1 MKDAVSAFLLK
12 LVNNMANVVVLDTSV
27 LLSAGRTA
35 LYSFGKD
42 SIVLPLVVVR
52 ELETK
57 RNDPDLGLA
66 ARSVLRAL
74 DALLSEGDLRE
85 GVSLGEDYGTVRI
98 ETNHVHDV
106 PDSLKSYP
114 SNDTKIVA
122 VALNLSNELD
132 EDVFLATKDVPLK
145 VTASIVG
152 VKTLDFTPK
161 NISGDYIDSTETR
174 WVTAEQIDEV
184 HETGTVRLDFDIPRN
199 VGVILRNEENP
210 KDTALVVSGKQYE
223 FNLINQYEISGLE
236 SRSAEQALA
245 INYLMDEKVK
255 IVSLGGRAGTGKTTL
270 ALAAGVEQLSINNGT
285 YKKIIVF
292 RSMHAVGGE
301 ELGFLPGT
309 EAEKMDPWVAA
320 IFDSLQSFLTPQQI
334 NLLKTKQVIEVL
346 PLTHIRGRTF
356 NNAFIILDE
365 AQNLSRA
372 TILTALSR
380 LGKNS
385 KAVMSWDIS
394 QRDNMRVGRHDGIYE
409 VTDRLLGEK
418 LFAHTSLQ
426 KSERSDVAELVSRK
440 LDDFE
445 IAG

>member
-1 MKDAVSAFLLK
+1 
-12 LVNNMANVVVLDTSV
+12 MATTNVLDTSV

-35 LYSFGKD
+35 LLSFGGD
-42 SIVLPLVVVR
+42 NVVLPLVVVS
-52 ELETK
+52 ELEAK

-74 DALLSEGDLRE
+74 DALISEGDIRE
-85 GVSLGEDYGTVRI
+85 GVSLGEGYGTIRI

-106 PDSLKSYP
+106 PDALKNYP
-114 SNDTKIVA
+114 SNDTKIVT
-122 VALNLSNELD
+122 VALNLSNELED
-132 EDVFLATKDVPLK
+132 EVVLVTKDVPLRVK
-145 VTASIVG
+145 ASTVG
-152 VKTLDFTPK
+152 VKTVGFTPA
-161 NISGDYIDSTETR
+161 NISGDYIDNTETR
-174 WVTAEQIDEV
+174 FVTAEQIDEV

-210 KDTALVVSGKQYE
+210 KDTALVISGKQYE
-223 FNLINQYEISGLE
+223 FNLINQYNISGLE

-245 INYLMDEKVK
+245 IDYLMDDSVK

-270 ALAAGVEQLSINNGT
+270 ALAAGVEQLSMNNGT
-285 YKKIIVF
+285 FKKITVF

-309 EAEKMDPWVAA
+309 EAEKMDPWTMA
-320 IFDSLQSFLTPQQI
+320 IFDSLNSFLTPQQI
-334 NLLKTKQVIEVL
+334 NMLKTKQAIEVL
-346 PLTHIRGRTF
+346 PLTHIRGRTL
-356 NNAFIILDE
+356 NNSFILIDE
-365 AQNLSRA
+365 AQNLTRE

-385 KAVMSWDIS
+385 KAVLSWDVS
-394 QRDNMRVGRHDGIYE
+394 QRDNFRVGRHDGIYE

-418 LFAHTSLQ
+418 LFAHTSLK

-440 LDDFE
+440 LDDFD
-445 IAG
+445 IR

>member
-1 MKDAVSAFLLK
+1 M
-12 LVNNMANVVVLDTSV
+12 
-27 LLSAGRTA
+27 
-35 LYSFGKD
+35 YSFGEQNV
-42 SIVLPLVVVR
+42 VLPLVVVR

-74 DALLSEGDLRE
+74 EALLSEGDLRE
-85 GVSLGEDYGTVRI
+85 GVSLGEGYGTIRI
-98 ETNHVHDV
+98 ETNHIHDV
-106 PDSLKSYP
+106 PDALKTYP
-114 SNDTKIVA
+114 SNDTKIVT

-132 EDVFLATKDVPLK
+132 EEVFLVTKDVPLK

-152 VKTLDFTPK
+152 VKTLDFVPQ
-161 NISGDYIDSTETR
+161 NISGDYIDNTEWR
-174 WVTAEQIDEV
+174 WVTADQINEV
-184 HETGTVRLDFDIPRN
+184 HDTGTVRLDFDIPRN

-210 KDTALVVSGKQYE
+210 KHTALVVSGKQYE

-245 INYLMDEKVK
+245 INYLMDESVK

-270 ALAAGVEQLSINNGT
+270 ALAAGVEQLNINNGT

-309 EAEKMDPWVAA
+309 EAEKMDPWTAA
-320 IFDSLQSFLTPQQI
+320 IYDSLNSFLTPQQI
-334 NLLKTKQVIEVL
+334 NLLKTKQAIEVL

-365 AQNLSRA
+365 SQNLERA

-385 KAVMSWDIS
+385 KAVMSWDVS
-394 QRDNMRVGRHDGIYE
+394 QRDNFRVGRHDGVYE
-409 VTDRLLGEK
+409 VASRLLGEK
-418 LFAHTSLQ
+418 LFAHTSLK
-426 KSERSDVAELVSRK
+426 KSERSDVAELVSRV
-440 LDDFE
+440 LDDFDMK
-445 IAG
+445 

>member
-1 MKDAVSAFLLK
+1 
-12 LVNNMANVVVLDTSV
+12 MATTVVLDTSV

-35 LYSFGKD
+35 LYSFGTD
-42 SIVLPLVVVR
+42 NVVLPLVVVR
-52 ELETK
+52 ELEAK

-74 DALLSEGDLRE
+74 DDLLSQGDLRE
-85 GVSLGEDYGTVRI
+85 GVSLGEKYGTVRI
-98 ETNHVHDV
+98 ETNHVQDV

-114 SNDTKIVA
+114 SNDTKIVT
-122 VALNLSNELD
+122 VALNLSNELED
-132 EDVFLATKDVPLK
+132 EVFLVTKDIPLK
-145 VTASIVG
+145 IMASIVG
-152 VKTLDFTPK
+152 VPTKGFTPA
-161 NISGDYIDSTETR
+161 NISGDYIDNTETR
-174 WVTAEQIDEV
+174 WVTADQIDEI
-184 HETGTVRLDFDIPRN
+184 HENGTVRLDFDIPRN

-210 KDTALVVSGKQYE
+210 KDTALAISGKQYE
-223 FNLINQYEISGLE
+223 FNLIKQYEISGLE

-245 INYLMDEKVK
+245 IDYLMDEGVK

-270 ALAAGVEQLSINNGT
+270 ALAAGVEQLNLNNGS

-292 RSMHAVGGE
+292 RSMQAVGGE

-309 EAEKMDPWVAA
+309 EAEKMDPWVQA
-320 IFDSLQSFLTPQQI
+320 IYDSLGSFLTPQQI
-334 NLLKTKQVIEVL
+334 NLLKTKQAIEVL

-356 NNAFIILDE
+356 NNAFILIDE

-372 TILTALSR
+372 TLMTALSR

-385 KAVMSWDIS
+385 KAVMSWDRS
-394 QRDNMRVGRHDGIYE
+394 QRDNIRVGRHDGVYE

-445 IAG
+445 ITG

>member
-1 MKDAVSAFLLK
+1 MPTT
-12 LVNNMANVVVLDTSV
+12 VVLDTSV

-35 LYSFGKD
+35 LYSFGD
-42 SIVLPLVVVR
+42 QNVVLPLVVVS

-74 DALLSEGDLRE
+74 DGLLSEGDIRE
-85 GVSLGEDYGTVRI
+85 GVSLGEGYGTVRI
-98 ETNHVHDV
+98 EINHIHDI
-106 PDSLKSYP
+106 PHALKSYQ
-114 SNDTKIVA
+114 SNDTKIVT
-122 VALNLSNELD
+122 VAFNLSNELD
-132 EDVFLATKDVPLK
+132 EDVFLVTKDVPLRVK
-145 VTASIVG
+145 ASTVG
-152 VKTLDFTPK
+152 VKTLGFTPA
-161 NISGDYIDSTETR
+161 NISGDFIDNTETH
-174 WVTAEQIDEV
+174 WATAEQIAEV
-184 HETGTVRLDFDIPRN
+184 YENGVVRLDLDIPRN

-210 KDTALVVSGKQYE
+210 KNTALVISGKQYE
-223 FNLINQYEISGLE
+223 FNLIKQYNISGLE

-245 INYLMDEKVK
+245 IDYLMDEKIK

-270 ALAAGVEQLSINNGT
+270 ALAAGVEQLKANSGP

-309 EAEKMDPWVAA
+309 EAEKLDPWTAA
-320 IFDSLQSFLTPQQI
+320 IYDSLGSFLEPSQI
-334 NLLKTKQVIEVL
+334 NALKMQKAIEVL

-365 AQNLSRA
+365 SQNLERA

-385 KAVMSWDIS
+385 KAVMSWDVS
-394 QRDNMRVGRHDGIYE
+394 QRDNFRVGRHDGVYE
-409 VTDRLLGEK
+409 VTSRLLGEK
-418 LFAHTSLQ
+418 LFAHTSLK
-426 KSERSDVAELVSRK
+426 KSERSDVAELVSRV
-440 LDDFE
+440 LDDFD
-445 IAG
+445 IR

>member
-1 MKDAVSAFLLK
+1 
-12 LVNNMANVVVLDTSV
+12 MANTVVIDTSV

-35 LYSFGKD
+35 LKSFGD
-42 SIVLPLVVVR
+42 SNVVLPLVVVS

-74 DALLSEGDLRE
+74 DDLISEGDIRE
-85 GVSLGEDYGTVRI
+85 GVSLGEGYGTVRI
-98 ETNHVHDV
+98 ETNHIHDV
-106 PDSLKSYP
+106 PDALKSYP
-114 SNDTKIVA
+114 SNDTKIVT
-122 VALNLSNELD
+122 VALNLANEL
-132 EDVFLATKDVPLK
+132 EGYGEEVFLVTKDVPLRVK
-145 VTASIVG
+145 ASTVG
-152 VKTLDFTPK
+152 VKTIGFTPA
-161 NISGDYIDSTETR
+161 NISGDYIDNTEFR

-184 HETGTVRLDFDIPRN
+184 HENGTVRLDFDIPRN

-210 KDTALVVSGKQYE
+210 KDTALVISGKQYE
-223 FNLINQYEISGLE
+223 FNLIEQYNISGLE

-245 INYLMDEKVK
+245 INYLMDEKIK

-270 ALAAGVEQLSINNGT
+270 ALAAGVEQLNINNGT

-309 EAEKMDPWVAA
+309 EAEKMDPWTAA
-320 IFDSLQSFLTPQQI
+320 IYDSLNSFLTPQQI
-334 NLLKTKQVIEVL
+334 NLLKTKQAIEVL

-365 AQNLSRA
+365 SQNLERA

-385 KAVMSWDIS
+385 KAVMSWDVS
-394 QRDNMRVGRHDGIYE
+394 QRDNFRVGRHDGVYE
-409 VTDRLLGEK
+409 VTSRLLGEK
-418 LFAHTSLQ
+418 LFAHTSLK
-426 KSERSDVAELVSRK
+426 KSERSDVAELVSRV
-440 LDDFE
+440 LDDFD
-445 IAG
+445 IK

>member
-1 MKDAVSAFLLK
+1 
-12 LVNNMANVVVLDTSV
+12 MANTVVLDTSV

-35 LYSFGKD
+35 LYSFGD
-42 SIVLPLVVVR
+42 QNVVLPLVVVS

-74 DALLSEGDLRE
+74 DALLSEGDIRE

-98 ETNHVHDV
+98 ETNHIHDV
-106 PDSLKSYP
+106 PDALKSYP
-114 SNDTKIVA
+114 SNDTKIVT

-132 EDVFLATKDVPLK
+132 EEVFLVTKDVPLRVK
-145 VTASIVG
+145 ASTVG
-152 VKTLDFTPK
+152 VKTIGFTPA
-161 NISGDYIDSTETR
+161 NISGDFIDNTETH
-174 WVTAEQIDEV
+174 WATAEQISEV
-184 HETGTVRLDFDIPRN
+184 HENGTIRLDLDIPRN
-199 VGVILRNEENP
+199 VGVILRSEENP
-210 KDTALVVSGKQYE
+210 KNTALVISGKQYE
-223 FNLINQYEISGLE
+223 FDLIRQHNVAGLQ
-236 SRSAEQALA
+236 SRSAEQAFA
-245 INYLMDEKVK
+245 INYLMDESIK

-270 ALAAGVEQLSINNGT
+270 ALAAGIEQLNINNGT

-309 EAEKMDPWVAA
+309 EAEKMDPWTAA
-320 IFDSLQSFLTPQQI
+320 IYDSLNSFLTPAQI
-334 NLLKTKQVIEVL
+334 GALKAKQAIEVL

-356 NNAFIILDE
+356 NNAFIIIDE

-372 TILTALSR
+372 TIMTALSR

-385 KAVMSWDIS
+385 KAVMSWDCS
-394 QRDNMRVGRHDGIYE
+394 QRDNIRVGRHDGVYE

-445 IAG
+445 ITG

>member
-1 MKDAVSAFLLK
+1 
-12 LVNNMANVVVLDTSV
+12 MANTVVIDTSV

-35 LYSFGKD
+35 LYSFGEQNV
-42 SIVLPLVVVR
+42 VLPLVVVR

-74 DALLSEGDLRE
+74 EALLSQGDLRE
-85 GVSLGEDYGTVRI
+85 GVSLGEGYGTIRI
-98 ETNHVHDV
+98 ETNHIHDV
-106 PDSLKSYP
+106 PDALKTYP
-114 SNDTKIVA
+114 SNDTKIVT

-132 EDVFLATKDVPLK
+132 EEVFLVTKDVPLK

-152 VKTLDFTPK
+152 VKTLDFVPQ
-161 NISGDYIDSTETR
+161 NISGDYIDNTEWR
-174 WVTAEQIDEV
+174 WVTAEQINEV
-184 HETGTVRLDFDIPRN
+184 HDTGTIRLDFDIPRN

-210 KDTALVVSGKQYE
+210 KHTALVVSGKQYE

-245 INYLMDEKVK
+245 INYLMDESVK

-270 ALAAGVEQLSINNGT
+270 ALAAGVEQLNINNGT

-309 EAEKMDPWVAA
+309 EAEKMDPWTAA
-320 IFDSLQSFLTPQQI
+320 IYDSLNSFLTPQQI
-334 NLLKTKQVIEVL
+334 GTLKAKQAIEVL

-365 AQNLSRA
+365 SQNLERA

-385 KAVMSWDIS
+385 KAVMSWDVS
-394 QRDNMRVGRHDGIYE
+394 QRDNFRVGRHDGVYE
-409 VTDRLLGEK
+409 VTSRLLGEK
-418 LFAHTSLQ
+418 LFAHTSLK
-426 KSERSDVAELVSRK
+426 KSERSDVAELVSRV
-440 LDDFE
+440 LDDFDMK
-445 IAG
+445 

>member
-1 MKDAVSAFLLK
+1 
-12 LVNNMANVVVLDTSV
+12 MATTVVLDTSV

-35 LYSFGKD
+35 LFSFED
-42 SIVLPLVVVR
+42 NNIVLPLVVVR
-52 ELETK
+52 ELEAK

-74 DALLSEGDLRE
+74 DEMLDMGDLRDPVE
-85 GVSLGEDYGTVRI
+85 LGDGYGTIRI

-106 PDSLKSYP
+106 PESLKSYP
-114 SNDTKIVA
+114 SNDTRIVT

-132 EDVFLATKDVPLK
+132 DPVFLVTKDIPLK
-145 VTASIVG
+145 IMASIVG
-152 VKTLDFTPK
+152 VKTKGFVPQ
-161 NISGDYIDSTETR
+161 NISGEYIDNTETV
-174 WVTAEQIDEV
+174 WVSAETINQIHDE
-184 HETGTVRLDFDIPRN
+184 GSARLDLDIPRN
-199 VGVILRNEENP
+199 VGVILRSEENP
-210 KDTALVVSGKQYE
+210 KHTALVVAGPE
-223 FNLINQYEISGLE
+223 FKFRKVEAHEVAGLE

-245 INYLMDEKVK
+245 IDYLMDESVK

-270 ALAAGVEQLSINNGT
+270 ALAAGVEQINRGI

-309 EAEKMDPWVAA
+309 EAEKMDPWTAA
-320 IFDSLQSFLTPQQI
+320 IYDSLGSFLTKEQI
-334 NLLKTKQVIEVL
+334 QKLKTKQAIEVL

-356 NNAFIILDE
+356 NNAFILIDE
-365 AQNLSRA
+365 SQNLTRA
-372 TILTALSR
+372 TIMTALSR

-385 KAVMSWDIS
+385 KAVMSWDRS
-394 QRDNMRVGRHDGIYE
+394 QRDNMRVGRHDGVYE
-409 VTDRLLGEK
+409 VADRLLGER
-418 LFAHTSLQ
+418 LFAHTSLV

-445 IAG
+445 ITG

>member
-1 MKDAVSAFLLK
+1 
-12 LVNNMANVVVLDTSV
+12 
-27 LLSAGRTA
+27 
-35 LYSFGKD
+35 LYSFGAQNV
-42 SIVLPLVVVR
+42 VLPLVVVR

-74 DALLSEGDLRE
+74 EALLSQGDLRE
-85 GVSLGEDYGTVRI
+85 GVSLGENYGTVRI
-98 ETNHVHDV
+98 ETNHIHDV
-106 PDSLKSYP
+106 PESLKSYP
-114 SNDTKIVA
+114 SNDTKIVT

-132 EDVFLATKDVPLK
+132 EDVFLVTKDVPLK

-152 VKTLDFTPK
+152 VKTLDFVPK
-161 NISGDYIDSTETR
+161 NISGDFIDNTEWR
-174 WVTAEQIDEV
+174 WVTADQINELYD
-184 HETGTVRLDFDIPRN
+184 TGTVRLDFDIPRN

-210 KDTALVVSGKQYE
+210 KHTAMVISGKQYE
-223 FNLINQYEISGLE
+223 FNLINQYNISGLE

-245 INYLMDEKVK
+245 INYLMDESIK

-270 ALAAGVEQLSINNGT
+270 ALAAGVEQLNINNGT

-309 EAEKMDPWVAA
+309 EAEKMDPWTAA
-320 IFDSLQSFLTPQQI
+320 IYDSLNSFLTPQQI
-334 NLLKTKQVIEVL
+334 QLLKTKQAIEVL

-365 AQNLSRA
+365 SQNLERA

-385 KAVMSWDIS
+385 KAVMSWDVS
-394 QRDNMRVGRHDGIYE
+394 QRDNFRVGRHDGVYE
-409 VTDRLLGEK
+409 VTSRLLGEK
-418 LFAHTSLQ
+418 LFAHTSLK
-426 KSERSDVAELVSRK
+426 KSERSDVAELVSRV
-440 LDDFE
+440 LDDFD
-445 IAG
+445 IR

>member
-1 MKDAVSAFLLK
+1 
-12 LVNNMANVVVLDTSV
+12 MANTVVLDTSV

-35 LYSFGKD
+35 LYSFGAHNV
-42 SIVLPLVVVR
+42 VLPLVVVR

-85 GVSLGEDYGTVRI
+85 GVSLGEDYGTIRI

-114 SNDTKIVA
+114 SNDTKIVT
-122 VALNLSNELD
+122 VALNLSNEID
-132 EDVFLATKDVPLK
+132 QDVFLVTKDVPLK

-152 VKTLDFTPK
+152 VKTLDFTPQ
-161 NISGDYIDSTETR
+161 NISGDYIDSTETH
-174 WVTAEQIDEV
+174 WVTAEQIDEI
-184 HETGTVRLDFDIPRN
+184 HETGTVRLDLDIPRN

-210 KDTALVVSGKQYE
+210 KDTALAISGKQYE

-236 SRSAEQALA
+236 SRSAEQAFA

-270 ALAAGVEQLSINNGT
+270 ALAAGVEQLNINNGT

-309 EAEKMDPWVAA
+309 EAEKMDPWTAA
-320 IFDSLQSFLTPQQI
+320 IFDSLNSFLTPQQI
-334 NLLKTKQVIEVL
+334 NILKTKQAIEVL

-365 AQNLSRA
+365 SQNLERS

-385 KAVMSWDIS
+385 KAVMSWDVS
-394 QRDNMRVGRHDGIYE
+394 QRDNFRVGRHDGVYE
-409 VTDRLLGEK
+409 VTSRLLGER

-426 KSERSDVAELVSRK
+426 KSERSDVAELVSRV
-440 LDDFE
+440 LDDFDMK
-445 IAG
+445 